1 MSFAD
6 LRLTAA
12 GARKGS
18 LILVNREH
26 PLQGELI
33 PDLVPLEGGWP
44 DQHLDRTA
52 ARMLAAAIEAVHGQ
66 GQILPVSGW
75 RSQDEQQAI
84 WNDTLA
90 KEGEDFTARYV
101 ARPGCSEHH
110 TGLAVDL
117 ALCADTIDFIRPDFP
132 YDGVCGAFRKAAARY
147 GFIERYTEDKRE
159 KTGIAAE
166 PWHFRYVGVPHARIM
181 NDAGICLEEY
191 PAFLRAAPR
200 VVRLENGRRVQV
212 RYLPWNGTEITR
224 PAPGACW
231 QLSGTNEDGFILTVW
246 EGQP

>member
-1 MSFAD
+1 MSPAD
-6 LRLTAA
+6 LYLTAA
-12 GARKGS
+12 GSRKGN

-33 PDLVPLEGGWP
+33 PDLVPLTGGWP

-52 ARMLAAAIEAVHGQ
+52 ARMLAAAIEAVHGT

-75 RSQDEQQAI
+75 RSQEEQQAI
-84 WNDTLA
+84 WNDTFR
-90 KEGEDFTARYV
+90 KEGADFTAKYV
-101 ARPGCSEHH
+101 ARPGCSEHQ

-117 ALCADTIDFIRPDFP
+117 ALSADNIDFIRPDFP
-132 YDGVCGAFRKAAARY
+132 YDGVCGAFRKVAARY
-147 GFIERYTEDKRE
+147 GFIERYTADKQD

-166 PWHFRYVGVPHARIM
+166 PWHFRYVGVPHARILT
-181 NDAGICLEEY
+181 DAGICLEEY

-212 RYLPWNGTEITR
+212 SYLPYPGTDTPR
-224 PAPGACW
+224 PAPGHCW
-231 QLSGTNEDGFILTVW
+231 QLSGTNEGGFILTAW
-246 EGQP
+246 EGQL

>member
-101 ARPGCSEHH
+101 ARPGCSEHQ

-132 YDGVCGAFRKAAARY
+132 YDGVCGAFRKVAARY
-147 GFIERYTEDKRE
+147 GFI
-159 KTGIAAE
+159 
-166 PWHFRYVGVPHARIM
+166 
-181 NDAGICLEEY
+181 
-191 PAFLRAAPR
+191 
-200 VVRLENGRRVQV
+200 
-212 RYLPWNGTEITR
+212 
-224 PAPGACW
+224 
-231 QLSGTNEDGFILTVW
+231 
-246 EGQP
+246 

>member
-52 ARMLAAAIEAVHGQ
+52 ARMLAAAIEAVQGR

-75 RSQDEQQAI
+75 RNA
-84 WNDTLA
+84 W
-90 KEGEDFTARYV
+90 
-101 ARPGCSEHH
+101 
-110 TGLAVDL
+110 
-117 ALCADTIDFIRPDFP
+117 DFP
-132 YDGVCGAFRKAAARY
+132 EWFWQ
-147 GFIERYTEDKRE
+147 ENS
-159 KTGIAAE
+159 AAE
-166 PWHFRYVGVPHARIM
+166 RLKKSFTPHRWKLKYLSTVRTVCRYPVSVI
-181 NDAGICLEEY
+181 
-191 PAFLRAAPR
+191 
-200 VVRLENGRRVQV
+200 
-212 RYLPWNGTEITR
+212 
-224 PAPGACW
+224 
-231 QLSGTNEDGFILTVW
+231 
-246 EGQP
+246 